1 MKPKHNKKRN
11 TAFIYESLIKE
22 VTKSIIEKNNKKK
35 IKALKIMKKYFSN
48 NSVLKEELELYK
60 SLYEN
65 CTLAKDECEKVL
77 KEAKLQRRFMDSKL
91 IFDEQTQLINEINK
105 ELSSSIYNNFI
116 PNYKTLASI
125 TQIFSGKL
133 NPKSSILLEKEMV
146 EYMSSNA
153 TDTDKNLK
161 PIDNLVLK
169 SFVTKFNE
177 KYSNELLGEQ
187 KQLLNY
193 YISSFSD
200 NGIGLKMFLN
210 EELKRL
216 KTTLKNSLDLNEIS
230 SDPAMCE
237 KVNELLLKLESFSKA
252 KINEKM
258 LRQVLKTQNL
268 VRGMYE

>member
-1 MKPKHNKKRN
+1 
-11 TAFIYESLIKE
+11 
-22 VTKSIIEKNNKKK
+22 
-35 IKALKIMKKYFSN
+35 MKKYFSN

-153 TDTDKNLK
+153 TDTD
-161 PIDNLVLK
+161 
-169 SFVTKFNE
+169 
-177 KYSNELLGEQ
+177 
-187 KQLLNY
+187 
-193 YISSFSD
+193 ISSFSD

-268 VRGMYE
+268 VKGMYE